1 MGKQGIVTS
10 VSVEALRTIW
20 ACWTAN
26 SLSSRLTTQRSA
38 SGEAALT
45 RNLTFEESGDSLVT
59 RSSGVVSTA
68 VDVIEAVGKKVESF
82 MLAS

>member
-1 MGKQGIVTS
+1 M
-10 VSVEALRTIW
+10 
-20 ACWTAN
+20 
-26 SLSSRLTTQRSA
+26 QRSA

-45 RNLTFEESGDSLVT
+45 RDLTFEESEDSLVT

-68 VDVIEAVGKKVESF
+68 VDVVEAAGKKVESL